1 MQYQNYSK
9 YTSYLFIYRVL
20 TGFYA
25 NLKNNSIDLFIKIDN
40 VILCKPYF
48 QNPQVVNIKH

>member
-40 VILCKPYF
+40 VILC
-48 QNPQVVNIKH
+48 NPIFKIRR